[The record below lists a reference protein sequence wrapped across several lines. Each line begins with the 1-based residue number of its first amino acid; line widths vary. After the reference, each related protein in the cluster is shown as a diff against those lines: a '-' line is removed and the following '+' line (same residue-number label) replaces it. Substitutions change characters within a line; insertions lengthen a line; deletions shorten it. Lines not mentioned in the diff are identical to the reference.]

1 MLLTLLMLQSSVLA
15 QTGSSSI
22 RGTVTDPQGQ
32 AVAGVNIT
40 LTNTETN
47 ATRKQTT
54 NEKGNY
60 SFDLL
65 TPGNYRLEAEA
76 TGFKKAVVSDIRA
89 LVDKATTT
97 DVQMEVGAITESVSV
112 SAGASEVLLNKQDAT
127 IGNTFSSQQITQ
139 LPLESRNVV
148 ALLSL
153 QPGVTPDGYVA
164 GSRADQDN
172 VTLDGVD
179 VNEQQSGN
187 LNGLPTPKLL
197 RNLFGFAVGG
207 PIKKDRLFFF
217 YNYEGRRDASEQA
230 VGPRT
235 VPLAGLG
242 LGQVRHHRRCR
253 WLDERCRLKDG

>member
-1 MLLTLLMLQSSVLA
+1 MRKITWKRIRSLRTFSKAVLTMLLTLLMLQSSVPA

-32 AVAGVNIT
+32 AVAGVNVT
-40 LTNTETN
+40 LTNTQTN

-54 NEKGNY
+54 SEKGNY

-65 TPGNYRLEAEA
+65 TPGNYRLEVEA

-89 LVDKATTT
+89 LVDKPTTT

-153 QPGVTPDGYVA
+153 RHA
-164 GSRADQDN
+164 RRLRRRLARR
-172 VTLDGVD
+172 
-179 VNEQQSGN
+179 SGQ
-187 LNGLPTPKLL
+187 
-197 RNLFGFAVGG
+197 
-207 PIKKDRLFFF
+207 
-217 YNYEGRRDASEQA
+217 RDA
-230 VGPRT
+230 RW
-235 VPLAGLG
+235 
-242 LGQVRHHRRCR
+242 RRCPR
-253 WLDERCRLKDG
+253 AAKRSQ